1 MTRQSES
8 VTVKADI
15 EPHENEED
23 QDDEEEGIDL
33 GFLRQSAVAHHHK
46 EFDPKNPS
54 LFSETYAMS
63 VTAAAIFPFADV
75 RQAARMG
82 KIDAPEAI
90 RLPLRVSTAFEVYSK
105 HREELKKLM
114 KKADTQF
121 LDMLLQQIDNEETFE
136 GLFISNVVK
145 QAVIHYFGDESNKSE
160 CVYLLLENPELSRI
174 VLCFRGSITVNDW
187 VKDSKVTVG
196 NIKNPLYMRPGQPLE
211 VGVHLGFREYLYDEN
226 RSVSLR
232 LPPVKEKIEAVKK
245 TVRGLPESFSYNL
258 RLNAVAG
265 QNQPSQSVDEDV
277 KRTTSLAS
285 VDKGEP
291 KKPEV
296 ITTENKEETSTVQSH
311 ETENAPS
318 NAKTSRITQ
327 ILEQV
332 DSLRSKN
339 KDYHIYVTGHSLGG
353 ALAMLTALEVAAHF
367 GSPKNP
373 VTFIG
378 IGNPR
383 AATYSFRN
391 VVETLEQ
398 DGKLRCLGVHNHL
411 DIVPMVPTSALHV
424 RTKNT
429 FCQVGFQMLLHPE
442 KFEMRYCPQT
452 DNSFLDFKDQAERM
466 TLAIFRPDK
475 IAGRHHYLTY
485 LSYLKT
491 LEVPL
496 SRLYLNDYYSNIVR
510 SNLFPRSEANAF
522 SPPHVATKRHR
533 DSLFGPRSV
542 CLDISHSQQEDDCDD
557 DRKV

>member
-1 MTRQSES
+1 MTARQSET
-8 VTVKADI
+8 VTTADNPLHKT
-15 EPHENEED
+15 EENVV
-23 QDDEEEGIDL
+23 DEEEVVDM
-33 GFLRQSAVAHHHK
+33 GFLRRPSISHHHK
-46 EFDPKNPS
+46 QFDPKNPS

-63 VTAAAIFPFADV
+63 VAAAAIFPLADM
-75 RQAARMG
+75 RQAARVG
-82 KIDAPEAI
+82 KIDAPDAI
-90 RLPLRVSTAFEVYSK
+90 GLPLRVSTAFQVYSK
-105 HREELKKLM
+105 HREALKKLM
-114 KKADTQF
+114 KKADMQF

-136 GLFISNVVK
+136 GRYISNVV
-145 QAVIHYFGDESNKSE
+145 QHAVVHFFGDEGNKSE

-211 VGVHLGFREYLYDEN
+211 VGVHLGFREYLYDES

-245 TVRGLPESFSYNL
+245 TVRGLPENFSSKFRFNT
-258 RLNAVAG
+258 ASG
-265 QNQPSQSVDEDV
+265 QTQPSQSLEEVLE
-277 KRTTSLAS
+277 KNTSLAS
-285 VDKGEP
+285 VDKEETENL
-291 KKPEV
+291 EV
-296 ITTENKEETSTVQSH
+296 SATENKEETSAFQSH
-311 ETENAPS
+311 ETENAVS

-332 DSLRSKN
+332 DSLRFKN

-367 GSPKNP
+367 GSPKSP
-373 VTFIG
+373 VTFVG

-391 VVETLEQ
+391 VVETLEKE
-398 DGKLRCLGVHNHL
+398 GKMRCLGVHNHL

-442 KFEMRYCPQT
+442 NFEMRYCPQA
-452 DNSFLDFKDQAERM
+452 DNSFLDFKDQVERM
-466 TLAIFRPDK
+466 ALAIFRPDK

-496 SRLYLNDYYSNIVR
+496 SRLYLNDYYRNIVR
-510 SNLFPRSEANAF
+510 SNLFPGSEAHAL

-542 CLDISHSQQEDDCDD
+542 CLDISQQEEANCDG